1 MQDFQYAEPGLAI
14 KYFIDNEEFESKEK
28 LFGLLSTV
36 FSLAIFE
43 QRDQSIEI
51 GDTGSEFKYFAKPY
65 EPFCKENIGFMLKLL
80 SNINYDAGL
89 ASMISD

>member
-14 KYFIDNEEFESKEK
+14 KYIIDQEELETKEK

-43 QRDQSIEI
+43 
-51 GDTGSEFKYFAKPY
+51 
-65 EPFCKENIGFMLKLL
+65 
-80 SNINYDAGL
+80 
-89 ASMISD
+89 